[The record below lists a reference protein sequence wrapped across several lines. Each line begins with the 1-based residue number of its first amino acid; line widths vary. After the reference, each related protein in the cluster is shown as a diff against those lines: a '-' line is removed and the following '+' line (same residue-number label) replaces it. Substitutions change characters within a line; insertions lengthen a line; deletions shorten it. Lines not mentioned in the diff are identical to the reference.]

1 MTLATLISLS
11 DFGVLVD
18 SAYQAET
25 PQVASSESD
34 LGEPLQHFASQA
46 EILAKAAQCVDAGV
60 HNYAFGFWYP
70 SMKGQVLERKVEL
83 DPPREGKTFRYSLS
97 GWGLIH
103 LHLYVTAPKTLQC
116 RVAVNSETRA
126 RQREARYPELG
137 PVSDWDWRVVESYA
151 FRLSRKLASMGKTAP
166 VIPPSAEANTASV
179 EADIPSVWRRK

>member
-25 PQVASSESD
+25 PRVASSESD

-46 EILAKAAQCVDAGV
+46 EILAKAAQCVEAGI
-60 HNYAFGFWYP
+60 HNYAFGLWYP
-70 SMKGQVLERKVEL
+70 SMKGPVLERQVVL
-83 DPPREGKTFRYSLS
+83 DPPRDGKSFRYSLS
-97 GWGLIH
+97 GWGIIH
-103 LHLYVTAPKTLQC
+103 LHLYVTSPDTLQC

-137 PVSDWDWRVVESYA
+137 PVSDWDWRVVENYA
-151 FRLSRKLASMGKTAP
+151 FRLSRKLAAMGKTAP
-166 VIPPSAEANTASV
+166 VTPPSVA
-179 EADIPSVWRRK
+179 ADTPSVWRRS